1 MQKMI
6 RDLKEKLI
14 DVECKALDY
23 EDAGKEVQAAKQ
35 MEYTRLIAKDIQL
48 EEERL
53 DTYVKSLS
61 GGTSEVEVES
71 Q

>member
-1 MQKMI
+1 MI
-6 RDLKEKLI
+6 SIFDIRL
-14 DVECKALDY
+14 
-23 EDAGKEVQAAKQ
+23 EV
-35 MEYTRLIAKDIQL
+35 
-48 EEERL
+48 ERL